1 MEKHHVL
8 IDSDLY
14 EQHVDKTFNF
24 QKKKKKK
31 KINARN
37 KQKLDWC
44 THVTVI
50 VPINNLSTHLKFM
63 ITDVGF
69 SICFFEL
76 I

>member
-31 KINARN
+31 TVHA
-37 KQKLDWC
+37 KQAIVGLMHSCNSYC
-44 THVTVI
+44 T
-50 VPINNLSTHLKFM
+50 
-63 ITDVGF
+63 D
-69 SICFFEL
+69 
-76 I
+76 

>member
-31 KINARN
+31 KNY
-37 KQKLDWC
+37 KQETSNSW
-44 THVTVI
+44 
-50 VPINNLSTHLKFM
+50 
-63 ITDVGF
+63 TDA
-69 SICFFEL
+69 L
-76 I
+76 M

>member
-31 KINARN
+31 KKKLKARN
-37 KQKLDWC
+37 KQ
-44 THVTVI
+44 
-50 VPINNLSTHLKFM
+50 
-63 ITDVGF
+63 
-69 SICFFEL
+69 
-76 I
+76 